1 VHFNNI
7 FTDLLALRRLVIYS
21 QMQAGG
27 SKQSADGK
35 LPLFVFPTALQFY
48 SDDTASHQQVLT
60 VYNPY
65 NFTLK
70 YKGKSGN

>member
-1 VHFNNI
+1 
-7 FTDLLALRRLVIYS
+7 
-21 QMQAGG
+21 MQAGG
-27 SKQSADGK
+27 NKLPADGK

-70 YKGKSGN
+70 YKGKFNQELYALPWLKEML

>member
-1 VHFNNI
+1 MH
-7 FTDLLALRRLVIYS
+7 
-21 QMQAGG
+21 AGG
-27 SKQSADGK
+27 SKLPTDGK

-70 YKGKSGN
+70 YKGKLIEKLI